1 MSDHDQPLLRVW
13 EYDVPE
19 RSRGEFER
27 VYGAEG
33 EWAQLFSSAHGG
45 FEGTELFVSVARPGR
60 YLTIDRFRN
69 EAAWLQFL
77 VTHRDAY
84 RELDA
89 LTAGLARVERN
100 LVGPDAD

>member
-1 MSDHDQPLLRVW
+1 MSDHEQPLFRVW

-33 EWAQLFSSAHGG
+33 EWAQLFSSSDG
-45 FEGTELFVSVARPGR
+45 FEGTELFGSVARPGR

-69 EAAWLQFL
+69 EAAWQQFL